1 MHKGAFG
8 AQHCKGEQCSL
19 SAKPLGHGF
28 AATAPLSGEPWACAL
43 HRVHNGP
50 SVLGTEGLSAGAVR
64 AAGSAFVAAAAFA
77 EQQADAP
84 EAGEAD
90 EGVDDAG
97 DDGGLAAEDP
107 GDEVKFENADQAPI
121 QGADDGKNQ
130 CDGIHSLCN
139 LQFFYDAPSISNSEG
154 IIRRRGARGEFLLSE
169 PRFAAKNLLA
179 LTKYFAKSTLQRR
192 EFGVYWNWP

>member
-90 EGVDDAG
+90 EGVDD
-97 DDGGLAAEDP
+97 
-107 GDEVKFENADQAPI
+107 

-179 LTKYFAKSTLQRR
+179 LTKFFAKSTLQRR